1 MTPGGRSVETLIDST
16 ASRRFDAVSRRR
28 GARREFTTTT
38 TTTTMLAMPTRTPT
52 ATTRTTTMRRTRD
65 RATIRATIR
74 RPTTVRA
81 APGRGAGRRRAM
93 PTARATRKSAF
104 RSARDDARAHR
115 AVRRDARRETRDD
128 DDDDARRE
136 DAREGEDAVTTAL
149 RGVFAQACG
158 FVRWGLPTTGGLA
171 CWAAAAANA
180 GTEGLLSALSGSL
193 LVGTTLGVCALIFAA
208 ASACVSG
215 VTLMWMY
222 AKRTMVN
229 AVVGRRARDAGRP
242 RRRARSTATRET
254 ATLRSPR
261 RGAAAREDDRGER
274 ARLDE
279 GKSFSFGEWRPEV
292 PVVDPRAPGRWG
304 GRDGAAASSDEWGT
318 HKTPADFRR
327 EMSSMDDSSFDA
339 RDGRRPPST
348 GPSQWKSRAA
358 YRQHAEGFDDP
369 ALNGVA
375 ASATTTTATTTA
387 TRDPREEILR
397 KFEPKERLLPRTPP
411 KPKHQHISTEVLIAM
426 GGASLETHIGNNAR
440 DILKASRANRS
451 SKTLSGTAPRGSMQ
465 TVNLF
470 GFGSKDVDASPSSR
484 DEPPPPPPPRERST
498 PSDAARRARERF
510 QRNLSSSFDH
520 EPSTSSSYESAFFNE
535 MIASY
540 DDDDDDDDED
550 ASARGLRR
558 AR

>member
-1 MTPGGRSVETLIDST
+1 M
-16 ASRRFDAVSRRR
+16 ASKRFDAVSRRR
-28 GARREFTTTT
+28 GARREFATT

-52 ATTRTTTMRRTRD
+52 ATTRTTTMHRTRD

-93 PTARATRKSAF
+93 PTARATQKSAF
-104 RSARDDARAHR
+104 RSARDDERARR

-484 DEPPPPPPPRERST
+484 DEPPPPPRERST

>member
-1 MTPGGRSVETLIDST
+1 M
-16 ASRRFDAVSRRR
+16 ASKRFDAVSRRR

-81 APGRGAGRRRAM
+81 APGRGAERRRAM
-93 PTARATRKSAF
+93 PTARATQKSAF
-104 RSARDDARAHR
+104 RSARDDERARR

-149 RGVFAQACG
+149 RGVCAQACG

-387 TRDPREEILR
+387 ARDPREEILR

>member
-1 MTPGGRSVETLIDST
+1 
-16 ASRRFDAVSRRR
+16 
-28 GARREFTTTT
+28 
-38 TTTTMLAMPTRTPT
+38 MPTR
-52 ATTRTTTMRRTRD
+52 ATTNDDDASKRTR
-65 RATIRATIR
+65 RFGTIRATIR
-74 RPTTVRA
+74 RPTTVR
-81 APGRGAGRRRAM
+81 GGDRDDGAGRRRAVTTTTTRATRDERVSKRRATR
-93 PTARATRKSAF
+93 TARAT
-104 RSARDDARAHR
+104 ARCGET
-115 AVRRDARRETRDD
+115 RDARRRDD
-128 DDDDARRE
+128 DDDDARRD

-180 GTEGLLSALSGSL
+180 GTEGLLSALSGAL

-375 ASATTTTATTTA
+375 ASATTTATTS
-387 TRDPREEILR
+387 RDPREEILR

-411 KPKHQHISTEVLIAM
+411 KPKHQHIPTEVLIAM

-484 DEPPPPPPPRERST
+484 DEPPPPPRERST

-535 MIASY
+535 MVSSY
-540 DDDDDDDDED
+540 DDDDDDDDDED

>member
-1 MTPGGRSVETLIDST
+1 M
-16 ASRRFDAVSRRR
+16 ASKRFDAVSRRR

-52 ATTRTTTMRRTRD
+52 ATTRTTTMHRTRD

-93 PTARATRKSAF
+93 PTARATQKSAF
-104 RSARDDARAHR
+104 RSARDDERARR

-387 TRDPREEILR
+387 ARDPREEILR

-484 DEPPPPPPPRERST
+484 DEPPPPPPPPRERST